1 MGTDAGHSAG
11 AGSWQTPEKQTSPCR
26 TTGKSKV
33 ALRQGGERKAFRCLR
48 LQLIPISVKAFQCFN
63 KWYTGMYQLNIN
75 QPLLLLLLLSHFSC
89 VRLCMTPWMAA
100 HQSPLS
106 LGFSRHEYWSGLPF
120 PSPMPECMLS
130 YFSRVWPCVTPWT
143 AAHQSPLSLG
153 FSRQEYWSG
162 SPFPS
167 PLECFPFLLVT
178 PTELFS

>member
-106 LGFSRHEYWSGLPF
+106 TGFSRQEYWSGLPF
-120 PSPMPECMLS
+120 PSPIN
-130 YFSRVWPCVTPWT
+130 PWDWRYY
-143 AAHQSPLSLG
+143 HPHFIDERMRPQSV
-153 FSRQEYWSG
+153 EW
-162 SPFPS
+162 
-167 PLECFPFLLVT
+167 LVQRHRANKQRR
-178 PTELFS
+178 